1 MPWVNSREPRGL
13 EVTRRQLES
22 ALGQLQGAKGAGGHQ
37 EADRECPGTIAEGQG
52 VNRGQIVSNIGN

>member
-1 MPWVNSREPRGL
+1 MPWVNNMGPRGQ
-13 EVTRRQLES
+13 EVTRKQIES

-37 EADRECPGTIAEGQG
+37 EADRECPGSITGGQG